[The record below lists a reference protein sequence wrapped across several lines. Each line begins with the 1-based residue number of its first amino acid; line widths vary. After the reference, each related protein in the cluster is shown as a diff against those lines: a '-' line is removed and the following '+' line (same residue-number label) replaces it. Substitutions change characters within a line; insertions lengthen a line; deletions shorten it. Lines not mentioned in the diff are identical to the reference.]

1 MDQFR
6 HFLFWIFSVEISCFS
21 ALYLK
26 KNPYQKN
33 FGSGGANG
41 SERRKFPENRQKFR
55 EKFRRSVE
63 TFLETFDGSQMS
75 LHVHLV
81 RVCSTWRTPTGVK
94 PCRSVALVWYSLLVP
109 ADLMI
114 LLSFGSWFGL
124 FGVET
129 MLRWEFRQQ
138 ARVSWRLR
146 ELDSPPP
153 WQLRV
158 SRWHHYA

>member
-1 MDQFR
+1 M
-6 HFLFWIFSVEISCFS
+6 V
-21 ALYLK
+21 
-26 KNPYQKN
+26 
-33 FGSGGANG
+33 ANG
-41 SERRKFPENRQKFR
+41 ASFPKTAKSFD
-55 EKFRRSVE
+55 KSFDDLSKLSV
-63 TFLETFDGSQMS
+63 ETFDGSQMS
-75 LHVHLV
+75 LHVRLV